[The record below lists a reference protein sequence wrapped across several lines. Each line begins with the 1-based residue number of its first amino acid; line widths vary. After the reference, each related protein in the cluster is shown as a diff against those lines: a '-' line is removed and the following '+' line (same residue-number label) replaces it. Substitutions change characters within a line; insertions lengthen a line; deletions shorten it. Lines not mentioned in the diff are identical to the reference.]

1 MRKSKPAPAPKPTP
15 VVNPP
20 VATPPAPLPTLAID
34 ETTYTERPKK
44 SVVGRQ
50 INPKLTEIVR
60 SDLAARGVDPAKIGP
75 RHLKFQIG
83 LVLNDWHQT
92 EDKGQNQSKSGRIE
106 LVQDTI
112 GGVSAEAYCMSTMQ
126 SLVALVEVIGG
137 YISNLPASEGCSSVF
152 RQCKEKGVKI
162 LPPNSDEIQPTD
174 IALWELIPGKSK
186 NGHTGMVKEVRPKKK
201 FGTIEGNTT
210 LKTGKQGI
218 GECDRDRENYSGKRL
233 SGFIREDY
241 FKV

>member
-1 MRKSKPAPAPKPTP
+1 MRKSKPVDAPKPSP
-15 VVNPP
+15 VANPP
-20 VATPPAPLPTLAID
+20 IAAPAAPLPVLPID

-44 SVVGRQ
+44 AVVGRSV
-50 INPKLTEIVR
+50 NPKLVEIVR

-75 RHLKFQIG
+75 RHLKYQIA

-92 EDKGQNQSKSGRIE
+92 EDKGNNQSKSGRIE
-106 LVQDTI
+106 LIQDTI
-112 GGVSAEAYCMSTMQ
+112 GGVSAEAYCMSTQQ
-126 SLVALVEVIGG
+126 SLVGLTEVIGG
-137 YISNLPASEGCSSVF
+137 YISNLPASEGCSETF

-162 LPPNSDEIQPTD
+162 LKPDSNEIQPTD
-174 IALWELIPGKSK
+174 IALWELIPGQSK
-186 NGHTGMVKEVRPKKK
+186 NGHTGMVKEVRANKK

-210 LKTGKQGI
+210 MKTGKQGI
-218 GECDRDRENYSGKRL
+218 GECDRDRANYSGKKL